1 MSGKLEQA
9 CLYNARP
16 FGALSK
22 SPQAQGSFE
31 KGMLCCRT
39 VLRRRAC
46 GAHRGAFEKGRQS
59 FGEAPT
65 ELRRSASEKRP
76 RSFGEVLRRSARGAS
91 EKRFGEA
98 PAELRRSGFPY
109 LLKRKGPFGEV
120 LRRSARRASEK
131 CFGEAPAELRRSASE
146 KRPRSFGEGPAE
158 LRRRGL
164 QSFLER
170 LRRRGFRSPPLPLQ
184 VHAASR
190 FPPTPPLVPALLPS
204 LGFCSPD
211 LSLPALASP
220 GFPPRFLAYPALPSL
235 LLQQKGSLVVC

>member
-59 FGEAPT
+59 FGEAP
-65 ELRRSASEKRP
+65 
-76 RSFGEVLRRSARGAS
+76 
-91 EKRFGEA
+91 
-98 PAELRRSGFPY
+98 AELRRSGFPY

-146 KRPRSFGEGPAE
+146 KRPRSFGEGLAE